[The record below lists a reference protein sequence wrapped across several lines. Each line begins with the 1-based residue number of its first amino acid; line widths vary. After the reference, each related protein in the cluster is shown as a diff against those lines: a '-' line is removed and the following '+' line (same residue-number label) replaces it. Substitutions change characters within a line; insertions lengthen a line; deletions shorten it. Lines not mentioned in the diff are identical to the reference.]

1 MKEKESLEFR
11 VVCQEQSAVHVGI
24 TTPSSNEIMIPSGL
38 RKTKSIV
45 FDDSVPIIT
54 LNEQTTSLTLLAEK
68 YKPFSWSD
76 VSI

>member
-1 MKEKESLEFR
+1 MKEKESPEFR

-24 TTPSSNEIMIPSGL
+24 ITPSSNEIVIPSGL

-54 LNEQTTSLTLLAEK
+54 LNE
-68 YKPFSWSD
+68 
-76 VSI
+76 